1 MRLDKY
7 LCDAGYGTRS
17 EIKKLIKEK
26 IVYVNDE
33 LVTKADFKVNED
45 KDIVFVGDEQV
56 EYKKFVYYM
65 LYKPSGYISA
75 TEGNVPLVVD
85 LVPSTYKGLFP
96 VGRLDKDTEGLLLI
110 TNDGQLA
117 HDLLA
122 PKKHVDKEYYVE
134 CRDKLTEEMINHFES
149 GMELLDGATFAKAD
163 CINIQDYSCHL
174 ILHEGKYHEIKRMFE
189 AEGNLVTYLKRI
201 RMKNLLLDEN
211 LKKGEYRELTE
222 EELND
227 LKKDV

>member
-33 LVTKADFKVNED
+33 LVTKPDYKVNEEN
-45 KDIVFVGDEQV
+45 DIVFVGDEQV

-65 LYKPSGYISA
+65 LHKPSGYISA

-134 CRDKLTEEMINHFES
+134 CRDKLTQEMVKHFES
-149 GMELLDGATFAKAD
+149 GMQLSDGTTFAKAD
-163 CINIQDYSCHL
+163 CISVQDYSCHL

-201 RMKNLLLDEN
+201 RMKNLILDEN
-211 LKKGEYRELTE
+211 LKKGEYRELTLD
-222 EELND
+222 ELND